1 MSQNII
7 AAVERQVLC
16 VPTTL
21 SKRPT
26 KVNKN
31 QDHSKK
37 NGHELALGWY
47 ADLDSRVEQAGG
59 YLIDSKLRDAFN
71 ATPPIQRDAF
81 LDSTGG
87 YFVIWKTSGEP
98 NRATLVCAEEIRLQN
113 ATPEEQ
119 DTRFDQME
127 ANDE

>member
-16 VPTTL
+16 ASTTL

-31 QDHSKK
+31 QDYHKK
-37 NGHELALGWY
+37 NGHELALDWW
-47 ADLDSRVEQAGG
+47 ADLDSRAEQAGG
-59 YLIDSKLRDAFN
+59 YLIESKLRDAFN
-71 ATPPIQRDAF
+71 ATPPSQRDAF
-81 LDSTGG
+81 LDSIGG
-87 YFVIWKTSGEP
+87 YFIIWKTSGEP
-98 NRATLVCAEEIRLQN
+98 NKATLVCAEEIRLQS
-113 ATPEEQ
+113 AAPEEQ
-119 DTRFDQME
+119 DIHTDQME